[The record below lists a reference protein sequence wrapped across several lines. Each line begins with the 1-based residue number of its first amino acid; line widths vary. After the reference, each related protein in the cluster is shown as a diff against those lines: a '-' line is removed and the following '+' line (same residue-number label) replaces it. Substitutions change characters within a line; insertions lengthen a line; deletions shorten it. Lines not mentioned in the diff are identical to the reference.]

1 MRLSGFSPGAASDTM
16 SDIASNL
23 QFISQYLEKLSV
35 KNIHDNNIFNSTF
48 EKSALKIY
56 NNRKYR
62 AKIFG
67 NENIFGEP
75 AWDILLD
82 LFVAQERKKRI
93 SVSSACIGANVPIT
107 TAHRWL
113 NLLEAEGFLI
123 REYDDQDAR
132 RCYIKISAK
141 TCAMMR
147 SYLSM

>member
-1 MRLSGFSPGAASDTM
+1 MLLSERRSAKVSDRM
-16 SDIASNL
+16 SDIASSL
-23 QFISQYLEKLSV
+23 QSISQYLENLSV
-35 KNIHDNNIFNSTF
+35 KHIHEDAIFDSSF
-48 EKSALKIY
+48 EKRALKIY

-62 AKIFG
+62 AKIFD
-67 NENIFGEP
+67 NESIFGEP

-82 LFVAQERKKRI
+82 LFVAEERNKKI